1 MADYSISAE
10 IKAETGSFEKG
21 INDCEKSLDGFQK
34 SLEGLGDKI
43 STGLQSWGVDFG
55 KFYKKGSDFFKKF
68 GLDIDLFASRLGMSG
83 PVLAGITACTVA
95 LTKMGQEMNSA
106 VAEIAKGTGATGK
119 DLQELEQS
127 FKNVL
132 SGGVKADMQQV
143 GVMIAEIN
151 TRFGSTGEELEKLT
165 DQFDMFATVTGVDTK
180 EAIDGVADVMAKW
193 GIETK
198 DTKKLLD
205 QLTKAGQHSGVSIQT
220 LMNSLKNGKT
230 VFTQFGM
237 STTKSIAFLESL
249 AKAGV
254 NTETAMQGMKYALNK
269 FASEGKNAEQAFKD
283 VGEAIKNAGSDSE
296 ALQIA
301 IENFGSKAGAEMINV
316 FRGGAES
323 IEEFQKALQEAGG
336 TLEETEENTR
346 TSKEAWKEFLDSLKS
361 MFGSIGQGLDRLFRD
376 IIDSLTVIVRR
387 LTPIVQPIAD
397 IIGDLFTFVGRLI
410 KTFVTSISE
419 FQQKYN
425 LIFQA
430 LVNVLNNTRNAI
442 RKILQNLADIFSNL
456 FGFIDALLNKKWNL
470 AWEYAKNSLLKFV
483 DNVLTA
489 FDWLVK
495 SLKDL
500 INPVIKLI
508 NGIIS
513 GYNAVAGFL
522 NKPLAEPIKEITD
535 EFKSADLLGIT
546 KMIQDSDA
554 KIAEL
559 TGKTSKKIIGDLGA
573 IQNTAEDVTA
583 TIIESATATAESI
596 SKWEDKLR
604 NQQIERLE
612 AEKENAVMRA
622 ENEKKTEEE
631 ILRIKESYD
640 YKIRALK
647 EEGIRKEMNA
657 ELAKAKT
664 TEEQAKIELYYLGEI
679 SKLYETKVERLKE
692 EVEEKKKSSQ
702 WDSKLLAQSISLLEA
717 EENDTVERLKREGKT
732 EAEIFKIRQDY
743 GRQILAFK
751 KQQLE
756 AQHQADLE
764 GVEDAEEI
772 AKINLYYQAELTNL
786 IITENKKRQ
795 ASFEETNEENVKSE
809 GNTFGKMIDMARNYV
824 DTISTVFS
832 NIKKVLSNIW
842 SGVVSVI
849 TSAFSLLKSAF
860 NAVKGFMDKL
870 FNFDPTETLTK
881 MLEYEDKILT
891 FFTFTMQKI
900 PAFVESALSSIGVL
914 MDKLLSQVDL
924 TQVAKII
931 DDVINT
937 FAKLAPKII
946 KQIAKLFTDLVKT
959 AGRVIAQNADVIVG
973 AVGDIVL
980 TILDNLPVILNTLA
994 TVILTLVKSIG
1005 TYINSNAGQIIKD
1018 LTDLI
1023 TGIVSAIADF
1033 VKNGGWKVLLNALLN
1048 IFYAINRSIIDN
1060 IPMIVDTII
1069 DMLPD
1074 VVNAIVAMIVEIN
1087 KSSVKILKPIAR
1099 LVVKIVSSIID
1110 ILTNPDMIQT
1120 AVEVAIALFEA
1131 IVTEIIPQLPKL
1143 VIQLVKGLI
1152 LAFAKINWMSVVKEI
1167 FKAFI
1172 NGIKSLFGIHSPSTL
1187 FQSFGS
1193 MMVQGLVN
1201 GLKNIWGNVSGI
1213 FSNLVGNIGNVFS
1226 NIGSVIGNAMSNI
1239 FNTVSSWVSSIGNK
1253 LSSIGSGISSVA
1265 SKVGSGISS
1274 GVSKVKSF
1282 FSFAT
1287 GTVSAPNGLAVVGE
1301 RGPELVNFKGGEQ
1314 VINADNTRKMLAGA
1328 GNNST
1333 SNSFNITFNNTS
1345 QTTAYTV
1352 MREMRRYGREL
1363 AFNGV
1368 L

>member
-10 IKAETGSFEKG
+10 IKADTGSFTKG
-21 INDCEKSLDGFQK
+21 INDCEKSLNGFQK

-43 STGLQSWGVDFG
+43 TTGLQSWGVDFG

-106 VAEIAKGTGATGK
+106 VGEIAKGTGATGK

-151 TRFGSTGEELEKLT
+151 TRFGSTGKELEKLT
-165 DQFDMFATVTGVDTK
+165 DQFDMFSTVTGVDTK

-205 QLTKAGQHSGVSIQT
+205 QLTKAGQHSGISIQT

-230 VFTQFGM
+230 VFAQFGM
-237 STTKSIAFLESL
+237 STTKSIAFLETL

-269 FASEGKNAEQAFKD
+269 FATEGKNAEQAFKE
-283 VGEAIKNAGSDSE
+283 VGDAIKQAGSDSE

-316 FRGGAES
+316 FRNGAGS
-323 IEEFQKALQEAGG
+323 IEEFEKALREAGG

-361 MFGSIGQGLDRLFRD
+361 MFGSLGQGLDHLFRD
-376 IIDSLTVIVRR
+376 IIDSITSIVRF
-387 LTPIVQPIAD
+387 LTPVIQPIAD
-397 IIGDLFTFVGRLI
+397 IIGDLFTYIGKLI
-410 KTFVTSISE
+410 KTFVNAIVE

-425 LIFQA
+425 FVFQA

-483 DNVLTA
+483 DGVLSA

-495 SLKDL
+495 SLQDL

-522 NKPLAEPIKEITD
+522 KKPLAEPIKEITD

-573 IQNTAEDVTA
+573 IQNTAEDVTQ
-583 TIIESATATAESI
+583 TITDNANATAENI

-612 AEKENAVMRA
+612 SEKENAVIRA

-631 ILRIKESYD
+631 IFRIKESYD

-664 TEEQAKIELYYLGEI
+664 TEEKAKIEIYYLNEI
-679 SKLYETKVERLKE
+679 SKLYEKKIERLKE
-692 EVEEKKKSSQ
+692 EEEQKKKNSQ
-702 WDSKLLAQSISLLEA
+702 WDGKLLSQTIQLLEA
-717 EENDTVERLKREGKT
+717 EENETVQRLENEKKT
-732 EAEIFKIRQDY
+732 QGEIFKVHQSY
-743 GRQILAFK
+743 GTQILALKK
-751 KQQLE
+751 KQLE
-756 AQHQADLE
+756 EQHKADLE
-764 GVEDAEEI
+764 GVDDAEEI
-772 AKINLYYQAELTNL
+772 AKINLYYQTELTKL
-786 IITENKKRQ
+786 VIDENNKRR
-795 ASFEETNEENVKSE
+795 FINKENDDVNIKEEESTFDKMLDIAKTYVANV
-809 GNTFGKMIDMARNYV
+809 GA
-824 DTISTVFS
+824 VFS
-832 NIKKVLSNIW
+832 NIKNVLSNIW
-842 SGVVSVI
+842 SGVVSI
-849 TSAFSLLKSAF
+849 IGSAFNMLKSAF
-860 NAVKGFMDKL
+860 NTVKNFMDKL
-870 FNFDPTETLTK
+870 FNFDPTETLTN

-931 DDVINT
+931 EDVINT

-959 AGRVIAQNADVIVG
+959 AGKVIAQNSDVIVG
-973 AVGDIVL
+973 AIGDIVM
-980 TILDNLPVILNTLA
+980 TVLDNLPTILKTLA

-1005 TYINSNAGQIIKD
+1005 TYINNNAGQIIQD

-1033 VKNGGWKVLLNALLN
+1033 VNNGGWKVLLNAVLN
-1048 IFYAINRSIIDN
+1048 VFYALNRSIIDN
-1060 IPMIVDTII
+1060 IPSIVDTII
-1069 DMLPD
+1069 KMLPD
-1074 VVNAIVAMIVEIN
+1074 IVNAIVAIIVEIN
-1087 KSSVKILKPIAR
+1087 KSSTKILKPIAR

-1110 ILTNPDMIQT
+1110 ILTNPDMIES
-1120 AVEVAIALFEA
+1120 AVEVAIALLEA
-1131 IVTEIIPQLPKL
+1131 VMTEIIPQLPKL

-1152 LAFAKINWMSVVKEI
+1152 LAFAKINWMSVVKDI

-1226 NIGSVIGNAMSNI
+1226 NIGSVIGNAMSKI
-1239 FNTVSSWVSSIGNK
+1239 FDNVSSWVGSIGNK
-1253 LSSIGSGISSVA
+1253 LSSIGSGISSA
-1265 SKVGSGISS
+1265 MGKVGGAISS
-1274 GVSKVKSF
+1274 GVGKVKSF
-1282 FSFAT
+1282 LGFAT
-1287 GTVSAPNGLAVVGE
+1287 GTVSAPSGLAVVGE

-1314 VINADNTRKMLAGA
+1314 VINDRDTRKVLAG
-1328 GNNST
+1328 GNNT

-1352 MREMRRYGREL
+1352 MREMKKYGREL

>member
-10 IKAETGSFEKG
+10 IKADTGSFTKG
-21 INDCEKSLDGFQK
+21 INDCEKSLNGLQK
-34 SLEGLGDKI
+34 SLDGLGKNI
-43 STGLQSWGVDFG
+43 SNGLKNWGVDLG
-55 KFYKKGSDFFKKF
+55 QFYNKGSSIFKSF
-68 GLDIDLFASRLGMSG
+68 GVDIDKFASHFGVSG
-83 PVLAGITACTVA
+83 KLVAGITACTVA

-106 VAEIAKGTGATGK
+106 VGEIAKGTGATGK

-165 DQFDMFATVTGVDTK
+165 DQFDMFSTVTGVDTK

-198 DTKKLLD
+198 DTKRLLD
-205 QLTKAGQHSGVSIQT
+205 QLTKAGQHSGISIQT

-230 VFTQFGM
+230 VFAQFGM
-237 STTKSIAFLESL
+237 STTKSIAFLETL

-269 FASEGKNAEQAFKD
+269 FATEGKNAEQAFKE
-283 VGEAIKNAGSDSE
+283 VGDAIKQAGSDSE

-316 FRGGAES
+316 FRNGAGS
-323 IEEFQKALQEAGG
+323 IEEFEKALREAGG

-361 MFGSIGQGLDRLFRD
+361 MFGSLGQGLDHLFRD
-376 IIDSLTVIVRR
+376 IIDSITSIVRF
-387 LTPIVQPIAD
+387 LTPVIQPIAD
-397 IIGDLFTFVGRLI
+397 IIGDLFTYVGKLL
-410 KTFVTSISE
+410 KTFVTAIVE

-425 LIFQA
+425 FVFQA

-483 DNVLTA
+483 DGVLSA

-495 SLKDL
+495 SLQDL

-573 IQNTAEDVTA
+573 IQNTAEDVTQ
-583 TIIESATATAESI
+583 TITDNANATAENI

-612 AEKENAVMRA
+612 SEKENAVIRA

-664 TEEQAKIELYYLGEI
+664 TEEKAKIEIYYLNEI
-679 SKLYETKVERLKE
+679 SKLYEKKIERLKE
-692 EVEEKKKSSQ
+692 EEEQKKKNSQ
-702 WDSKLLAQSISLLEA
+702 WDSKLLAQTIQLLEA
-717 EENDTVERLKREGKT
+717 EENETVDRLHSEKKT
-732 EAEIFKIRQDY
+732 EEEIFKMRQDY
-743 GRQILAFK
+743 GSRIIALK
-751 KQQLE
+751 KQQIE
-756 AQHQADLE
+756 EQHKADLE
-764 GVEDAEEI
+764 GVEDSEEI
-772 AKINLYYQAELTNL
+772 AKINLYYQTELTKM
-786 IITENKKRQ
+786 IIDENKKRQ
-795 ASFEETNEENVKSE
+795 LVIKQTQEENKKSE
-809 GNTFGKMIDMARNYV
+809 KNTFKELIDMARNYV
-824 DTISTVFS
+824 SNIAKVFKSVGDKVKAVFS
-832 NIKKVLSNIW
+832 NIVKVAQKAW
-842 SGVVSVI
+842 KGM
-849 TSAFSLLKSAF
+849 TSAFKGTKSF
-860 NAVKGFMDKL
+860 FEKL
-870 FNFDPTETLTK
+870 FDLDVTDSLTK
-881 MLEYEDKILT
+881 MLEYEDKVLT
-891 FFTFTMQKI
+891 FFTFGLKKI
-900 PAFVESALSSIGVL
+900 PGYIDSALSSVSIL
-914 MDKLLSQVDL
+914 MDKIFQQIDF
-924 TQVAKII
+924 AKVESMMQ
-931 DDVINT
+931 DVINSIVT
-937 FAKLAPKII
+937 YAPKIVN
-946 KQIAKLFTDLVKT
+946 QIATLFTKLVQTIGKIVT
-959 AGRVIAQNADVIVG
+959 ENSHVISEAFGNI
-973 AVGDIVL
+973 IMSVL
-980 TILDNLPVILNTLA
+980 
-994 TVILTLVKSIG
+994 
-1005 TYINSNAGQIIKD
+1005 
-1018 LTDLI
+1018 
-1023 TGIVSAIADF
+1023 
-1033 VKNGGWKVLLNALLN
+1033 
-1048 IFYAINRSIIDN
+1048 DN
-1060 IPMIVDTII
+1060 IPMILKTFATAALSFVKSFADYINSHSIQIAKDFSEIISSIVQSIINFVASGGWKSLLQAVVNIIKAVNKTIVDNLPTIVDTII
-1069 DMLPD
+1069 SMIPD
-1074 VVNAIVAMIVEIN
+1074 LVDAIIAMIVDIN
-1087 KSSVKILKPIAR
+1087 KASAKIMKPILN
-1099 LVVKIVSSIID
+1099 LVVQLAKGLVTIMTD
-1110 ILTNPDMIQT
+1110 P
-1120 AVEVAIALFEA
+1120 EVIESALMALIALLEA
-1131 IVTEIIPQLPKL
+1131 VVTEVIPALPKI
-1143 VIQLVKGLI
+1143 VIQLVQGLI
-1152 LAFAKINWMSVVKEI
+1152 KAFAKINWFSVVKEI

-1201 GLKNIWGNVSGI
+1201 GL
-1213 FSNLVGNIGNVFS
+1213 
-1226 NIGSVIGNAMSNI
+1226 
-1239 FNTVSSWVSSIGNK
+1239 
-1253 LSSIGSGISSVA
+1253 
-1265 SKVGSGISS
+1265 
-1274 GVSKVKSF
+1274 
-1282 FSFAT
+1282 
-1287 GTVSAPNGLAVVGE
+1287 
-1301 RGPELVNFKGGEQ
+1301 
-1314 VINADNTRKMLAGA
+1314 
-1328 GNNST
+1328 
-1333 SNSFNITFNNTS
+1333 
-1345 QTTAYTV
+1345 
-1352 MREMRRYGREL
+1352 
-1363 AFNGV
+1363 
-1368 L
+1368 

>member
-10 IKAETGSFEKG
+10 IKADTGSFTKG
-21 INDCEKSLDGFQK
+21 INDCEKSLNGFQK
-34 SLEGLGDKI
+34 SLDGLGKNI
-43 STGLQSWGVDFG
+43 SNGLKNWGVDLG
-55 KFYKKGSDFFKKF
+55 QFYNKGSSIFKSF
-68 GLDIDLFASRLGMSG
+68 GVDIDKFASHFGVSG
-83 PVLAGITACTVA
+83 KLVAGITACTVA

-106 VAEIAKGTGATGK
+106 VGEIAKGTGATGK

-165 DQFDMFATVTGVDTK
+165 DQFDMFSTVTGVDTK

-205 QLTKAGQHSGVSIQT
+205 QLTKAGQHSGISIQT

-230 VFTQFGM
+230 VFAQFGM
-237 STTKSIAFLESL
+237 STTKSIAFLETL

-269 FASEGKNAEQAFKD
+269 FATEGKNAEQAFKE
-283 VGEAIKNAGSDSE
+283 VGDAIKQAGSDSE

-316 FRGGAES
+316 FRNGAGS
-323 IEEFQKALQEAGG
+323 IEEFEKALREAGG

-361 MFGSIGQGLDRLFRD
+361 MFGSLGQGLDHLFRD
-376 IIDSLTVIVRR
+376 IIDSITSIVRF
-387 LTPIVQPIAD
+387 LTPVIQPIAD
-397 IIGDLFTFVGRLI
+397 IIGDLFTYVGKLL
-410 KTFVTSISE
+410 KTFVTAIVE

-425 LIFQA
+425 FVFQA

-442 RKILQNLADIFSNL
+442 RKIFENLIDIFGNL
-456 FGFIDALLNKKWNL
+456 FKFIDALLNKQWAL

-483 DNVLTA
+483 KVILTA
-489 FDWLVK
+489 FDWVING
-495 SLKDL
+495 LKDM
-500 INPVIKLI
+500 INPAIKVINK
-508 NGIIS
+508 IIE
-513 GYNAVAGFL
+513 GYNAVAKLVDLPLG
-522 NKPLAEPIKEITD
+522 NKIDEITEPFD
-535 EFKSADLLGIT
+535 SAKKFGVTQAIEE
-546 KMIQDSDA
+546 SDK

-559 TGKTSKKIIGDLGA
+559 SGKTAKKITGDLGK
-573 IQNTAEDVTA
+573 IQNTVEDVTQ
-583 TIIESATATAESI
+583 TITDNANATAENI

-612 AEKENAVMRA
+612 SEKENAVIRA

-664 TEEQAKIELYYLGEI
+664 TEEKAKIEIYYLNEI
-679 SKLYETKVERLKE
+679 SKLYEKKIERLKE
-692 EVEEKKKSSQ
+692 EEEQKKKNSQ
-702 WDSKLLAQSISLLEA
+702 WDGKLLSQTIQLLEA
-717 EENDTVERLKREGKT
+717 EENETVQRLENEKKT
-732 EAEIFKIRQDY
+732 QAEIFKVHQSY
-743 GRQILAFK
+743 GTQILALKK
-751 KQQLE
+751 KQLE
-756 AQHQADLE
+756 EQHKADLE
-764 GVEDAEEI
+764 GVDDAEEI
-772 AKINLYYQAELTNL
+772 AKINLYYQTELTKL
-786 IITENKKRQ
+786 VIDENNKRR
-795 ASFEETNEENVKSE
+795 FINKENDDENVKDEES
-809 GNTFGKMIDMARNYV
+809 TFDKMLKIAKTYV
-824 DTISTVFS
+824 ANVGAVFS
-832 NIKKVLSNIW
+832 KIKNVLSKIW

-849 TSAFSLLKSAF
+849 GSAFNMLKSAF
-860 NAVKGFMDKL
+860 NTVKNFMDKL
-870 FNFDPTETLTK
+870 FNFDPTETLTN

-931 DDVINT
+931 EDVINT

-959 AGRVIAQNADVIVG
+959 AGNVIAQNSDVIVG
-973 AVGDIVL
+973 AIGDIVM
-980 TILDNLPVILNTLA
+980 TVLDNLPTILKTLA

-1005 TYINSNAGQIIKD
+1005 TYINNNAGQIIQD

-1023 TGIVSAIADF
+1023 GGIVSAIAEF
-1033 VKNGGWKVLLNALLN
+1033 VNNGGWKVLLNALLN
-1048 IFYAINRSIIDN
+1048 VFYAINRSIIDN
-1060 IPMIVDTII
+1060 IPSIVDTII
-1069 DMLPD
+1069 KMLPD
-1074 VVNAIVAMIVEIN
+1074 IVNAIVAIIIEIN
-1087 KSSVKILKPIAR
+1087 KSSVKILKPIAK

-1110 ILTNPDMIQT
+1110 ILTNPDMIQSI
-1120 AVEVAIALFEA
+1120 VEVAIALIEA
-1131 IVTEIIPQLPKL
+1131 VMTEIIPQLPKL

-1152 LAFAKINWMSVVKEI
+1152 LAFAKINWMSVVKDI

-1226 NIGSVIGNAMSNI
+1226 NIGSVIGNAMSKI
-1239 FNTVSSWVSSIGNK
+1239 FDNVSSWVGSIGNK
-1253 LSSIGSGISSVA
+1253 LSSIGSGISSA
-1265 SKVGSGISS
+1265 MGKVGGAISS
-1274 GVSKVKSF
+1274 GVGKVKSF
-1282 FSFAT
+1282 LGFAT
-1287 GTVSAPNGLAVVGE
+1287 GTPSTPSGLAVVGE
-1301 RGPELVNFKGGEQ
+1301 RGPELVDFKGGEK
-1314 VINADNTRKMLAGA
+1314 VYNNADTRKMLAG
-1328 GNNST
+1328 GNNT

-1352 MREMRRYGREL
+1352 MREMKKYGREL

>member
-10 IKAETGSFEKG
+10 IKADTGSFTKG
-21 INDCEKSLDGFQK
+21 INDCEKSLNGFQK
-34 SLEGLGDKI
+34 SLDGLGKNI
-43 STGLQSWGVDFG
+43 SNGLKNWGVDLG
-55 KFYKKGSDFFKKF
+55 QFYNKGSSIFKSF
-68 GLDIDLFASRLGMSG
+68 GVDIDKFASHFGVSG
-83 PVLAGITACTVA
+83 KLVAGITACTVA

-106 VAEIAKGTGATGK
+106 VGEIAKGTGATGK

-151 TRFGSTGEELEKLT
+151 TRFGSAGEELEKLT
-165 DQFDMFATVTGVDTK
+165 DQFDMFSTVTGVDTK

-205 QLTKAGQHSGVSIQT
+205 QLTKAGQHSGISIQT

-230 VFTQFGM
+230 VFAQFGM
-237 STTKSIAFLESL
+237 STTKSIAFLGTL

-269 FASEGKNAEQAFKD
+269 FATEGKNAEQAFKE
-283 VGEAIKNAGSDSE
+283 VGDAIKQAGSDSE

-316 FRGGAES
+316 FRNGAGS
-323 IEEFQKALQEAGG
+323 IEEFEKALREAGG

-361 MFGSIGQGLDRLFRD
+361 MFGSLGQGLDHLFRD
-376 IIDSLTVIVRR
+376 IIDSITSIVRF
-387 LTPIVQPIAD
+387 LTPVIQPIAD
-397 IIGDLFTFVGRLI
+397 IIGDLFTYIGKLI
-410 KTFVTSISE
+410 KTFVTAIVE

-425 LIFQA
+425 FVFQA

-483 DNVLTA
+483 DGVLSA

-495 SLKDL
+495 SLQDL

-522 NKPLAEPIKEITD
+522 NKPLAEPIKGITD

-573 IQNTAEDVTA
+573 IQNTAEDVTQ
-583 TIIESATATAESI
+583 TITDNANVVAENI

-612 AEKENAVMRA
+612 SEKENAVMRA

-640 YKIRALK
+640 CKIRALK

-664 TEEQAKIELYYLGEI
+664 TEEKAKIEIYYLNEI
-679 SKLYETKVERLKE
+679 SKLYEKKIERLE
-692 EVEEKKKSSQ
+692 EEEEQKKKNSQ
-702 WDSKLLAQSISLLEA
+702 WDGKLLSQTIQLLEA
-717 EENDTVERLKREGKT
+717 EENETVQRLEKEKKT
-732 EAEIFKIRQDY
+732 QAEIYKVHQSY
-743 GRQILAFK
+743 GTQILALKK
-751 KQQLE
+751 KQLE
-756 AQHQADLE
+756 EQHEADLE
-764 GVEDAEEI
+764 GVDDAEEI
-772 AKINLYYQAELTNL
+772 AKINLYYQTELTKL
-786 IITENKKRQ
+786 VIDENNKRR
-795 ASFEETNEENVKSE
+795 FINEENDDENVKDEES
-809 GNTFGKMIDMARNYV
+809 TFDKMLKIAKTYV
-824 DTISTVFS
+824 ANVGAVFS
-832 NIKKVLSNIW
+832 KIKNVLSNIW

-849 TSAFSLLKSAF
+849 GSAFNKLKSAF
-860 NAVKGFMDKL
+860 NTVKNFMDKL

-881 MLEYEDKILT
+881 MLEYEDKVLT
-891 FFTFTMQKI
+891 FFVSGVQKI
-900 PAFVESALSSIGVL
+900 PAFVESALSSISVL
-914 MDKLLSQVDL
+914 MDKLFEN
-924 TQVAKII
+924 I
-931 DDVINT
+931 DVEQIGNVIQSVIES
-937 FAKLAPKII
+937 FVKYAPKIAV
-946 KQIAKLFTDLVKT
+946 QIAQIFSQIIQTAVKT
-959 AGRVIAQNADVIVG
+959 IVDNMD
-973 AVGDIVL
+973 AIVDAFGKIFMA
-980 TILDNLPVILNTLA
+980 ILDNLPTILRMFVTA
-994 TVILTLVKSIG
+994 ILSFIKNIG
-1005 TYINSNAGQIIKD
+1005 EYINANADQIVQD
-1018 LTDLI
+1018 LVDLV
-1023 TGIVSAIADF
+1023 TGIVQALIDF
-1033 VKNGGWKVLLNALLN
+1033 ITTGGWKTLLDAIVN
-1048 IFYAINRSIIDN
+1048 IIKAVNKAITDN
-1060 IPMIVDTII
+1060 IPAIVDAII
-1069 DMLPD
+1069 AMLPD
-1074 VVNAIVAMIVEIN
+1074 LVDAIIAIIVDIN
-1087 KSSVKILKPIAR
+1087 KSFKKIMKPIMK
-1099 LVVKIVSSIID
+1099 LI
-1110 ILTNPDMIQT
+1110 
-1120 AVEVAIALFEA
+1120 VAIIKAIITIITNEEVIQSVLEASIALIEA
-1131 IVTEIIPQLPKL
+1131 VMTEIIPQLPKL

-1152 LAFAKINWMSVVKEI
+1152 LAFAKVNWMSIVKDI

-1226 NIGSVIGNAMSNI
+1226 NIGSVIGNAMSKI
-1239 FNTVSSWVSSIGNK
+1239 FDNVSSWVGSIGNK
-1253 LSSIGSGISSVA
+1253 LSSIGSGISSA
-1265 SKVGSGISS
+1265 MGKVGGAISS
-1274 GVSKVKSF
+1274 GVGKVKSF
-1282 FSFAT
+1282 LGFAT
-1287 GTVSAPNGLAVVGE
+1287 GTVSAPSGLAVVGE

-1314 VINADNTRKMLAGA
+1314 VINDRDTRKVLAG
-1328 GNNST
+1328 GNNT

-1352 MREMRRYGREL
+1352 MREMKKYGREL